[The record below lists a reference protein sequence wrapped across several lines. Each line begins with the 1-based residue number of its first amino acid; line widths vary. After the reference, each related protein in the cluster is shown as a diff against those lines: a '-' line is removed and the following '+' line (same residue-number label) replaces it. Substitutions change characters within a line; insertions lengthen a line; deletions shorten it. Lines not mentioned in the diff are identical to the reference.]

1 MDSRSHPEGGA
12 VAGEEVFDMVVFKIL
27 DRPVNLFTQLKQMK
41 AADDTSTRLSPV
53 TLLACSTILQ
63 IPECEQPVTMYIHS
77 GVV

>member
-41 AADDTSTRLSPV
+41 AADDTKYTAV
-53 TLLACSTILQ
+53 ACN
-63 IPECEQPVTMYIHS
+63 PF
-77 GVV
+77 GVLHNITDPGV